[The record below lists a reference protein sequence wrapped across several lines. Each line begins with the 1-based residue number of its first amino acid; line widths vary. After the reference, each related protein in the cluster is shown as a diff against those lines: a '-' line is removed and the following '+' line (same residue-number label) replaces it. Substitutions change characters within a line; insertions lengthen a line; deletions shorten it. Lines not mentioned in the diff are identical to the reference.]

1 MANRI
6 TITTPRGSIY
16 HMTGKNGKV
25 TARLEWNA
33 GFGREKTASFTRA
46 QMFVDSEVLRFCS
59 SRVPFDLSLIHI

>member
-25 TARLEWNA
+25 TARLEWN
-33 GFGREKTASFTRA
+33 E
-46 QMFVDSEVLRFCS
+46 
-59 SRVPFDLSLIHI
+59 DLDARRRPVSHAHRCL